1 MAHVE
6 RGHKLLAIADY
17 LGMHYA
23 SISRIVVQVEQE
35 MLKYNG
41 LLPKWLLTFT
51 YSHPVA
57 LPQRLFQ
64 PRLNRFIS

>member
-6 RGHKLLAIADY
+6 RGHKLQAIADY

-51 YSHPVA
+51 C
-57 LPQRLFQ
+57 
-64 PRLNRFIS
+64 